1 MYTYTEKPK
10 KTDRSKKSNTIQ
22 RIKIRLDN
30 TAHPPNNVLS
40 RLEHFNFPNQGALV
54 INANTLAGAGYRSN
68 PSIGVAENIIL
79 LGHGSQPAGAAPGH
93 GDAVAQAGYNADA
106 LAGVADAVNKPLF
119 WHGSIILAGCNTAAL
134 ARQVTEKYYTRSA
147 LNRATTVT
155 GTQYLISVRDGIA
168 HPFIGTDW
176 SDLDAADRPAHYNP
190 AFIQLRNQ
198 YIPALQPASLDLLQ
212 YMNDCNPAHPTT
224 PPTVPLAALQNHS
237 AVLQGLLAAV
247 VPPGAPALPLAVQNA
262 VLQIQDIKNTTDAI
276 VANGDRNLAAL
287 FTAYDG
293 PVTNL
298 AFNIPRTY
306 QELGDFLQLPVDL
319 TAPHNTPAT
328 ASSYKRKRAFIAFGP
343 WIDA

>member
-1 MYTYTEKPK
+1 MYTCTEKPK
-10 KTDRSKKSNTIQ
+10 KADRSKKSNTIQ

-30 TAHPPNNVLS
+30 TEHPPKDVLS

-54 INANTLAGAGYRSN
+54 TDANTLAGAGYRSN
-68 PSIGVAENIIL
+68 PLIGEAENIIL
-79 LGHGSQPAGAAPGH
+79 LGHGSRPAGAAPGH

-134 ARQVTEKYYTRSA
+134 ARQVTEEYYARNPR
-147 LNRATTVT
+147 NRATTVT
-155 GTQYLISVRDGIA
+155 GTQYPITVRDGIA

-190 AFIQLRNQ
+190 AFIRLRDQ
-198 YIPALQPASLDLLQ
+198 YIPALLPASVDLSQ
-212 YMNDCNPAHPTT
+212 YIIDCNPARPVT
-224 PPTVPLAALQNHS
+224 PPTVTLAALQNHS

-247 VPPGAPALPLAVQNA
+247 VPPGAPALPPAVQNA
-262 VLQIQDIKNTTDAI
+262 VRQIQDTKNTTDAV
-276 VANGDRNLAAL
+276 VANGGSNLAAL
-287 FTAYDG
+287 FAAYAG
-293 PVTNL
+293 PVNNL
-298 AFNIPRTY
+298 ADNMPRTY
-306 QELGDFLQLPVDL
+306 QELDDFLQLPVDL

>member
-30 TAHPPNNVLS
+30 TTHPPNNVLS
-40 RLEHFNFPNQGALV
+40 HLEHFNFPNQGALV

-79 LGHGSQPAGAAPGH
+79 LGHGSRPAGAAPGH

-134 ARQVTEKYYTRSA
+134 ARQVTEEYYTRSA

-155 GTQYLISVRDGIA
+155 GTQYPISVRDGIA

-176 SDLDAADRPAHYNP
+176 SDLDAADRPGNYNP

-198 YIPALQPASLDLLQ
+198 YAPALRPAMLDLLQ
-212 YMNDCNPAHPTT
+212 YIAGCDPARPVI
-224 PPTVPLAALQNHS
+224 PSTVTLADLQNHS

-247 VPPGAPALPLAVQNA
+247 VLPGAPALPPAVQNA
-262 VLQIQDIKNTTDAI
+262 VLQIQDTINTLNALVT
-276 VANGDRNLAAL
+276 NGGQSPAAL
-287 FTAYDG
+287 FAAYFA
-293 PVTNL
+293 PANNL
-298 AFNIPRTY
+298 ANNLAQTY
-306 QELGDFLQLPVDL
+306 QELDDFLQLPVDL

-328 ASSYKRKRAFIAFGP
+328 ASSYKRKRAYTVFGS
-343 WIDA
+343 WVDA